1 MSLERVAE
9 LSEHIARRLY
19 LLRNWTPE
27 EQAQHRAD
35 VKEREFLL
43 IAARP
48 GYGIFL
54 AEARKRGTLDEHLP
68 AQGCATEKDCDW
80 QPWCRINGDCKRKT
94 ECHHQGTDSNAA
106 QPERKP

>member
-19 LLRNWTPE
+19 LQRNWTPDE
-27 EQAQHRAD
+27 RARHAAD

-48 GYGIFL
+48 GYGILL
-54 AEARKRGTLDEHLP
+54 AEARKRGMLDELAP
-68 AQGCATEKDCDW
+68 VEGCATESDCQW
-80 QPWCRINGDCKRKT
+80 QPWCRINGECKRKT
-94 ECHHQGTDSNAA
+94 ECPPKDSPN
-106 QPERKP
+106 PKGSP